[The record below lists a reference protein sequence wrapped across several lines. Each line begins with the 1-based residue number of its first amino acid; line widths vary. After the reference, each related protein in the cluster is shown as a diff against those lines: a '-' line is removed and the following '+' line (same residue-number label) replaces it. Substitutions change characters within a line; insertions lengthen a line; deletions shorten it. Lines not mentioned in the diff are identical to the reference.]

1 MNKGQRLIGGI
12 ILALLLMAGAATG
25 AEERLVIG
33 DFSAAPQPDK
43 LPQDWSPLVF
53 EKIPTHTNYRHVVV
67 DGRGVIEAQS
77 NGGSSGLVR
86 KMKIDPAQYPVITW
100 QWKVSNVLQK
110 GDVTKKSGDDYPAR
124 IYITFS
130 YDPAKVGFWEKV
142 KFNAVKL
149 FYGEYP
155 PIAAINYIWAN
166 KAKPGLAVPNPYT
179 ERVRMI
185 VVESGDEKA
194 GQWLS
199 ERRNIVDDY
208 RQAFHEEPPAISGI
222 AIMTDTDNTGESATA
237 WYGDIE
243 LLRQ

>member
-1 MNKGQRLIGGI
+1 MVLFLG
-12 ILALLLMAGAATG
+12 LLLFAAGATMGEAD
-25 AEERLVIG
+25 RMVIG
-33 DFSAAPQPDK
+33 DFSAAAIQTGK
-43 LPQDWSPLVF
+43 LPDGWSPLVF
-53 EKIPTHTNYRHVVV
+53 KKIPNHTSYRHVLL
-67 DGRGVIEAQS
+67 DGRGVIEAKS

-86 KMKIDPAQYPVITW
+86 KVTIDPVQYPVITW
-100 QWKVSNVLQK
+100 QWKVSHVLKK

-124 IYITFS
+124 IYITFA
-130 YDPAKVGFWEKV
+130 YDPAKVGLWEKI
-142 KFNAVKL
+142 KFNTTKL

-166 KAKPGLAVPNPYT
+166 KAEPGLVVPNPYT

-185 VVESGDEKA
+185 VVESGAAKA
-194 GQWLS
+194 GQWVV

-222 AIMTDTDNTGESATA
+222 AIMTDTDNTNEAVIA
-237 WYGDIE
+237 WYGDIA